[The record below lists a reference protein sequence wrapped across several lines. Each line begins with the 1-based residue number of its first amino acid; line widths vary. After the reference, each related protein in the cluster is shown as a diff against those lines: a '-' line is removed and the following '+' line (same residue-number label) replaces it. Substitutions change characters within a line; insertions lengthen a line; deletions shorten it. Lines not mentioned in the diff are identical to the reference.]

1 MRESQNI
8 INQEDTQM
16 KKCFLVW
23 LGFMLLL
30 QTAGC
35 GFGQNSEKTIPEYVL
50 TYAENQPED
59 YPTTKGAYYFA
70 DLVSERTGGK
80 VEIRVRANGVLGDEQ
95 DIVAQIRFGGVDFSR
110 VSLSSIDG
118 IPRLNVLQLPY
129 LYTDAEHMWRVLDGD
144 IGNSYMKDFSGSDI
158 VPLSW
163 YDAGARSFYT
173 SHKPITCLEDMAGMR
188 IRVQD
193 NEMMKSMV
201 ELLGATP
208 VPLGY
213 AEVYSA
219 FEKGEIDGAEN
230 NWPSYESVNHYEV
243 AKLYCVDEH
252 TRVPELQIISQVT
265 WDKLP
270 VDYQKAI
277 QECALESALYE
288 RKLWAEREEKSR
300 EKVIQA
306 GTQVIELSPEEKKK
320 FREAVSS
327 LYEKY
332 CADYMDVIN
341 DILNEGEK
349 E

>member
-1 MRESQNI
+1 
-8 INQEDTQM
+8 M
-16 KKCFLVW
+16 KKKCY
-23 LGFMLLL
+23 LLWFSFIL
-30 QTAGC
+30 LIQMTGC
-35 GFGQNSEKTIPEYVL
+35 GFGQSSEKTTPEFVL
-50 TYAENQPED
+50 TYAENQAED

-70 DLVSERTGGK
+70 DLVRERTDGK

-95 DIVAQIRFGGVDFSR
+95 DIVSQIRFGGIDFSR
-110 VSLSSIDG
+110 VSLSSIDD

-129 LYTDAEHMWRVLDGD
+129 LYTDADHMWRVLDGD
-144 IGNSYMKDFSGSDI
+144 IGNSYMEDFAGSDI

-173 SHKPITCLEDMAGMR
+173 SQKPITCLEDVAGMR

-193 NEMMKSMV
+193 NKMMVRMI
-201 ELLGATP
+201 ELLSATA

-230 NWPSYESVNHYEV
+230 NWPSYESVGHYEV

-265 WDKLP
+265 WNKLP
-270 VDYQKAI
+270 EEYQQVIK
-277 QECALESALYE
+277 ECAVESALYE
-288 RKLWAEREEKSR
+288 RKLWAQREEKSR
-300 EKVIQA
+300 ETVIQA
-306 GTQVIELSPEEKKK
+306 GTEVIELSVDEKKK
-320 FREAVSS
+320 FREAVAP
-327 LYEKY
+327 LYEEY
-332 CADYMDVIN
+332 CADYMDDVN
-341 DILNEGEK
+341 DIINEGE

>member
-1 MRESQNI
+1 
-8 INQEDTQM
+8 M
-16 KKCFLVW
+16 KKYYFMVLS
-23 LGFMLLL
+23 FMLLV
-30 QTAGC
+30 QAVGC
-35 GFGQNSEKTIPEYVL
+35 GFGQSSENSVPEFVL
-50 TYAENQPED
+50 TYAENQAED

-70 DLVSERTGGK
+70 DLVRERTGGK
-80 VEIRVRANGVLGDEQ
+80 VEIRVCAKGILGDEQ
-95 DIVAQIRFGGVDFSR
+95 DVVAQVCFGGVDFSR
-110 VSLSSIDG
+110 ISLSSIDN

-129 LYTDAEHMWRVLDGD
+129 LYTDADHMWRVLDGD
-144 IGNSYMKDFSGSDI
+144 IGNSYMEDFAGSDI

-173 SHKPITCLEDMAGMR
+173 SHEPITCLEDVAGMR

-193 NEMMKSMV
+193 NKMMARMV
-201 ELLGATP
+201 ELLDATP

-230 NWPSYESVNHYEV
+230 NWPSYESASHYEV

-270 VDYQKAI
+270 EEYQKI
-277 QECALESALYE
+277 IKECAVESALYE
-288 RKLWAEREEKSR
+288 RKLWAEREERSR
-300 EKVIQA
+300 DRVIQS
-306 GTQVIELSPEEKKK
+306 GTQVIELSSAEKKK
-320 FREAVSS
+320 FTEAMVS
-327 LYEKY
+327 LYEEY
-332 CADYMDVIN
+332 CADYMDDIN
-341 DILNEGEK
+341 VILNEGEG